1 MGFETRDLKTCNL
14 SLNMFVDAHLDL
26 AFSAQIDRNPARSL
40 EELRGGNFPDIPT
53 VSFEEMRRGDV
64 GLCFGTLF
72 AMPQKPE
79 YPAGYEDWRGA
90 QAQAQSQLEQYY
102 RWQDDGQIVL
112 LHTWDEVQRHR
123 KEWTLEPESPS
134 KAIGVILLM
143 EGADPIKNPDDLE
156 RWTKA
161 GVRLIGP
168 AWEATRYAG
177 GTDHPG
183 PLTGMGQ
190 ELLVGMRELGVILD
204 VSHLDTQAYFQ
215 ALELQP
221 LAVATHAN
229 ARALVNT
236 NRQLSDEM
244 IDALGKLEGMIGLV
258 PYNKFL
264 VPEWDRPM
272 PRLEIGALTRHAE
285 HIAEIVG
292 WKRVGIGSD
301 FDGGFGEGEIP
312 LGFSSI
318 RDFERFGDIASN
330 EGARAGVLGGNWL
343 RWLEEN
349 F

>member
-1 MGFETRDLKTCNL
+1 ML
-14 SLNMFVDAHLDL
+14 VDAHLDL
-26 AFSAQIDRNPARSL
+26 AFNAQIGHSPALTL
-40 EELRGGNFPDIPT
+40 EELRGSNFPDT
-53 VSFEEMRRGDV
+53 ALVSFAEMRRGDV

-72 AMPQKPE
+72 ALPQKPE

-90 QAQAQSQLEQYY
+90 QAQAQGQLEQYY

-112 LHTWDEVQRHR
+112 LHNWDEVRRHGR
-123 KEWTLEPESPS
+123 EWDFERGNPNR
-134 KAIGVILLM
+134 AIGVILLM
-143 EGADPIKNPDDLE
+143 EGADPIKNPDELE
-156 RWTKA
+156 RWVKA

-168 AWEATRYAG
+168 AWEGTRYAG

-183 PLTGMGQ
+183 PLTGMGR
-190 ELLVGMRELGVILD
+190 ELLVGMRELGTILD
-204 VSHLDTQAYFQ
+204 VSHLDTAGYFQ

-236 NRQLSDEM
+236 NRQLSDAMLE
-244 IDALGKLEGMIGLV
+244 ALGRTSGMVGLV

-264 VPEWDRPM
+264 VHDWDRPM
-272 PRLEIGALTRHAE
+272 PRLELGELTRHAE

-292 WKRVGIGSD
+292 WNRIGIGSD
-301 FDGGFGEGEIP
+301 FDGGFGLGEIP

-318 RDFERFGDIASN
+318 ADFERFGDIAPD
-330 EGARAGVLGGNWL
+330 EIARAGILGGNWL